1 MIVATT
7 KVKGFKQRL
16 KYKRFEGVE
25 MNVSTFLKQMS
36 SLEKSCQEDD
46 SQVEVAIILKDT
58 NQPKDDFL
66 YKSEAFVVG
75 KGNGRLVINTI
86 EKELLELFPDKEIE
100 VGQLINQLIDEATK
114 KVSVEEKSEQIHL
127 KSDHLLDHLLKKKS
141 VASVESSPVTQ
152 KNVETEELKEIKN
165 GQKKKNRSKKKVL
178 GSLSI
183 AFVIGVGIIAGFMYV
198 PILLKPQYD
207 TLIQNQEYVK
217 AVAEYPEKKDK
228 VESLLF
234 EKGQEGVGQL
244 EEYVAKTNSSSSR
257 YDLAYLKQ
265 DFQKVVDMKEEATT
279 PIRKTALAVSYVKL
293 GMIDEAYE
301 LNQELGSNRLKQLI
315 AEAYEV
321 KAIEAL
327 KALDLNTAE
336 RIQDKIHQLT
346 LQTKI
351 DHVTTALNEE
361 NNLKNKLKDSSL
373 SDEQKEDSNKQL
385 KQIQDKIEKIKKGV
399 F

>member
-16 KYKRFEGVE
+16 KYKRFEVVE
-25 MNVSTFLKQMS
+25 INVSTFLKQMS

-46 SQVEVAIILKDT
+46 SQVEVAIILQDT
-58 NQPKDDFL
+58 NKPKDDFL

-100 VGQLINQLIDEATK
+100 IGQLINQLIDEATK
-114 KVSVEEKSEQIHL
+114 KVSVEEKSEQVHL
-127 KSDHLLDHLLKKKS
+127 KSDHVLKKKS

-165 GQKKKNRSKKKVL
+165 GQKKKNLSKKKVL

-183 AFVIGVGIIAGFMYV
+183 AVVIGVGIIAGFMYV

-234 EKGQEGVGQL
+234 EKGKEGVGQL

-315 AEAYEV
+315 VEAYEV

-327 KALDLNTAE
+327 KALDLKTAE

-351 DHVTTALNEE
+351 EHVTTALNEE

-385 KQIQDKIEKIKKGV
+385 KQIQEKIEKIKKGV

>member
-36 SLEKSCQEDD
+36 ALEKSCQEDD
-46 SQVEVAIILKDT
+46 SQVEVAIVLKDT
-58 NQPKDDFL
+58 NKPKDDFL
-66 YKSEAFVVG
+66 YRTEAFVVG

-86 EKELLELFPDKEIE
+86 EKELLALFPDKEVE
-100 VGQLINQLIDEATK
+100 VGKLINQLIDEATN
-114 KVSVEEKSEQIHL
+114 KVSVEESEQVHL
-127 KSDHLLDHLLKKKS
+127 KSDHVLKKKS

-165 GQKKKNRSKKKVL
+165 GQKKKNLSKKKVL

-183 AFVIGVGIIAGFMYV
+183 AVVIGVGIIAGFMYV

-234 EKGQEGVGQL
+234 EKGKEGVGQL

-265 DFQKVVDMKEEATT
+265 DFQKVVDLKNEATT

-315 AEAYEV
+315 VEAYEV

-327 KALDLNTAE
+327 KALDLKTAE
-336 RIQDKIHQLT
+336 KIQDKIHQLT

-385 KQIQDKIEKIKKGV
+385 KQIQEKIEKIKKGV

>member
-1 MIVATT
+1 
-7 KVKGFKQRL
+7 
-16 KYKRFEGVE
+16 
-25 MNVSTFLKQMS
+25 
-36 SLEKSCQEDD
+36 
-46 SQVEVAIILKDT
+46 
-58 NQPKDDFL
+58 
-66 YKSEAFVVG
+66 
-75 KGNGRLVINTI
+75 
-86 EKELLELFPDKEIE
+86 
-100 VGQLINQLIDEATK
+100 
-114 KVSVEEKSEQIHL
+114 
-127 KSDHLLDHLLKKKS
+127 
-141 VASVESSPVTQ
+141 
-152 KNVETEELKEIKN
+152 
-165 GQKKKNRSKKKVL
+165 
-178 GSLSI
+178 
-183 AFVIGVGIIAGFMYV
+183 MYV

-265 DFQKVVDMKEEATT
+265 DFQKVVDLKNEATT

-315 AEAYEV
+315 VEAYEV

-327 KALDLNTAE
+327 KALDLKTAE
-336 RIQDKIHQLT
+336 KIQDKIHQLT

-385 KQIQDKIEKIKKGV
+385 KQIQEKIEKIKKGV

>member
-16 KYKRFEGVE
+16 KYKRFEVVE

-46 SQVEVAIILKDT
+46 SQVEVAIILQDT
-58 NQPKDDFL
+58 NKPKDDFL

-114 KVSVEEKSEQIHL
+114 KVSVEEKSEQVHL
-127 KSDHLLDHLLKKKS
+127 KSDHVLKKKS

-165 GQKKKNRSKKKVL
+165 GQKKKNLSKKKVL

-183 AFVIGVGIIAGFMYV
+183 AVVIGVGIIAGFMYV

-217 AVAEYPEKKDK
+217 AVAEYPEKKDN

-234 EKGQEGVGQL
+234 EKGKEGVGQL

-315 AEAYEV
+315 VEAYEV

-327 KALDLNTAE
+327 KALDLKTAE

-351 DHVTTALNEE
+351 EHVATALNEE

-385 KQIQDKIEKIKKGV
+385 KQIQEKIEKIKKGV